1 MQKRV
6 DISRIIYGTA
16 KLGDSSY
23 GLSKDNKLTTDER
36 VNLLNDILELGI
48 TRFDTSPKYKEAEK
62 YLGEIISK
70 SKINILVDSKI
81 VDLRPNDVKNEKFII
96 QQVEKSIKKLRI
108 RNLNVLYLHQNEL
121 EILSDKYVQRGLK
134 KVLDLGLSKK
144 IGISVY
150 NHTELDYGINSE
162 LFDVIQAPINILND
176 SFFRRFKRKN
186 KFSNK
191 ELVAR
196 SIFIQGALFSKN
208 SNGIE
213 KLNLE
218 LHKKIKFL
226 KSICE
231 ENKTTIENEAK
242 YSVFKLSNLSVIQSS
257 LSIDNIKSNTTYNL
271 NKYNSIVQEQ
281 IKVMK
286 DTEYSYTNPR
296 NWKI

>member
-1 MQKRV
+1 M
-6 DISRIIYGTA
+6 
-16 KLGDSSY
+16 
-23 GLSKDNKLTTDER
+23 
-36 VNLLNDILELGI
+36 
-48 TRFDTSPKYKEAEK
+48 
-62 YLGEIISK
+62 
-70 SKINILVDSKI
+70 
-81 VDLRPNDVKNEKFII
+81 
-96 QQVEKSIKKLRI
+96 
-108 RNLNVLYLHQNEL
+108 
-121 EILSDKYVQRGLK
+121 
-134 KVLDLGLSKK
+134 
-144 IGISVY
+144 
-150 NHTELDYGINSE
+150 
-162 LFDVIQAPINILND
+162 
-176 SFFRRFKRKN
+176 
-186 KFSNK
+186 
-191 ELVAR
+191 AR

-218 LHKKIKFL
+218 LHKKIKLL

-281 IKVMK
+281 IEVMK